1 MFIFSIVVFLAIFF
15 VIKERRFSSSL
26 VYHCLHFT
34 DVILS
39 FAPRSCNS
47 MAHAL
52 AAFGAS
58 RQLDKQLWLE
68 DLSSNIHVTLTN
80 TIAES
85 GN

>member
-1 MFIFSIVVFLAIFF
+1 
-15 VIKERRFSSSL
+15 
-26 VYHCLHFT
+26 
-34 DVILS
+34 
-39 FAPRSCNS
+39 